1 MEARKRRAI
10 VLQATRYVG
19 NYVRAKI
26 LGRQNVL
33 PYFALLYVTHN
44 CNLSC
49 EFCSREQEVL
59 GTDKKTMDL
68 ARTRVV
74 LAQIRKLVST
84 LYVSGGE
91 PLTLRDIEQRLDIAR
106 ELQFWPVLMN
116 TNATLL
122 HRHWG
127 VLQRIDTLVVSLHT
141 TDPAKLAAIY
151 KTTTPG
157 QAKKALEN
165 IKEAARRAQVP
176 GNAQVMANCVLTPD
190 NVFDADGVLDF
201 CLQHNI
207 ELAVVPA
214 IVGQKPLIESG
225 PEEQRDAYVR
235 FLNRVIAQK
244 KRSRRSIQGTVKYL
258 EGLRDLRKFKCR
270 PDGMMP
276 VSPDGYLVH
285 PCDDLF
291 RKVLGRVDENTS
303 ALSILQSTSD
313 FRAPFRACKHRC
325 LKACYAQTAAL
336 IEDPPEVLREY
347 LSRR

>member
-10 VLQATRYVG
+10 VLQATRYAG
-19 NYVRAKI
+19 NFARARI
-26 LGRQNVL
+26 LGRQHVL
-33 PYFALLYVTHN
+33 PYFALLYATHT
-44 CNLSC
+44 CNLGC
-49 EFCSREQEVL
+49 EFCSREPEVS
-59 GTDKKTMDL
+59 GKATRKTMDL

-91 PLTLRDIEQRLDIAR
+91 PLTLADIEQRLDIAR
-106 ELQFWPVLMN
+106 ELEFWPILMN

-122 HRHWG
+122 HRHWE
-127 VLQRIDTLVVSLHT
+127 VLRKLDTLVVSLHT
-141 TDPAKLAAIY
+141 TDPAKLAVIY
-151 KTTTPG
+151 KTKPG

-165 IKEAARRAQVP
+165 IREAARRAQTP
-176 GNAQVMANCVLTPD
+176 GNAQIMANCVLTPS
-190 NVFDADGVLDF
+190 NIFDADAVLDF

-214 IVGQKPLIESG
+214 IVGQKPLIETG
-225 PEEQRDAYVR
+225 TEEQRNTYVR

-258 EGLRDLRKFKCR
+258 EGLRDLRMFKCR
-270 PDGMMP
+270 PDAMMP
-276 VSPDGYLVH
+276 ISPDGCLVH
-285 PCDDLF
+285 PCNDLF

-303 ALSILQSTSD
+303 VLSILQSTSN
-313 FRAPFRACKHRC
+313 FRAPFKACKHRC

-336 IEDPPEVLREY
+336 IEDPLEVLLEY
-347 LSRR
+347 LAKR